1 MDKPD
6 AQGNLAIPVGQAAA
20 TPAAA
25 HPCGVHSDAGRALS
39 VLSRDRQ
46 RAERCRVLAAIHGAA
61 VLAMRAAVVPLAAPG
76 VEHSRRGHSP
86 HRSRHRRKARSLGS
100 CNGRASGSV
109 LPGSGRGIGGHV
121 HPARAHL
128 FALVMVPA
136 RSVRVAM
143 VPPASLSGLFLCR
156 HRGGQLRPRS
166 WLVGN
171 RQRAC
176 AALAALGLCR
186 ICDIP
191 AVDWSHCLGD
201 GHRQAAFCSSIW
213 LRSRLRAGLRRRR
226 HGGAGIGA
234 ALRDAAAAD
243 SRQPLGERLRHVS
256 CALRLRGLAAICHA
270 GGGDSCHRQGCDC
283 LYRHIVHELG
293 DNCGL
298 AQHPA
303 WIAPDRQR
311 WPGAGEGL
319 MTAMAN
325 PSAMSLAFKL
335 AQRNLFHDR
344 LRLVATVVGIV
355 FSIVLVTV
363 QLGLYFGFGRMVT
376 TMIDHASGDLWI
388 VPAGAKSF
396 EDPSPLDERN
406 RFAALSVN
414 GVFDVT
420 AVVIGF
426 AEWRLPGGGTTPVFV
441 VGSDVRAPGLHP
453 WNVVAGSTDAL
464 AIPNTVAVDQ
474 TYFERLGVK
483 GLGETAEI
491 RDQKVEVAAIT
502 KGIRSF
508 TTTPY
513 VFTSLDRARAYT
525 GTAANKA
532 AFFLVHLAPKANVSS
547 VQKRLQAN
555 LTDVEVLTQ
564 AEFRERSRT
573 FWLFDTGA
581 GAALF
586 AGALL
591 GVIVGTVIV
600 AQTLYSSTKDHI
612 NEFATLRAIGS
623 SGRYIHQVII
633 WQALL
638 NAVIGF
644 TIAASIGYIIVDQT
658 AESAL
663 PIVMTPALTIGLFA
677 LTVFMCVTSAI
688 AAIIKVMRID
698 PAMVFTQ

>member
-1 MDKPD
+1 M
-6 AQGNLAIPVGQAAA
+6 
-20 TPAAA
+20 
-25 HPCGVHSDAGRALS
+25 S
-39 VLSRDRQ
+39 
-46 RAERCRVLAAIHGAA
+46 
-61 VLAMRAAVVPLAAPG
+61 
-76 VEHSRRGHSP
+76 
-86 HRSRHRRKARSLGS
+86 
-100 CNGRASGSV
+100 
-109 LPGSGRGIGGHV
+109 
-121 HPARAHL
+121 
-128 FALVMVPA
+128 
-136 RSVRVAM
+136 
-143 VPPASLSGLFLCR
+143 
-156 HRGGQLRPRS
+156 
-166 WLVGN
+166 
-171 RQRAC
+171 
-176 AALAALGLCR
+176 
-186 ICDIP
+186 
-191 AVDWSHCLGD
+191 
-201 GHRQAAFCSSIW
+201 
-213 LRSRLRAGLRRRR
+213 
-226 HGGAGIGA
+226 
-234 ALRDAAAAD
+234 
-243 SRQPLGERLRHVS
+243 
-256 CALRLRGLAAICHA
+256 
-270 GGGDSCHRQGCDC
+270 
-283 LYRHIVHELG
+283 
-293 DNCGL
+293 
-298 AQHPA
+298 
-303 WIAPDRQR
+303 
-311 WPGAGEGL
+311 
-319 MTAMAN
+319 
-325 PSAMSLAFKL
+325 SLAFKL

-464 AIPNTVAVDQ
+464 AIPTTVAVDQ

-483 GLGETAEI
+483 GIGATAEI
-491 RDQKVEVAAIT
+491 RDQKVEVAVIT

-532 AFFLVHLAPKANVSS
+532 AFFLVHLAPKANLSS